1 MHLQNNSA
9 ASDWE
14 EKYSAD
20 TWREFGTDKISIK
33 INLKSLHSKYFP

>member
-1 MHLQNNSA
+1 MYKPQRKMHLQNYSA

-20 TWREFGTDKISIK
+20 TWREFGTDK
-33 INLKSLHSKYFP
+33 